1 MYICQKANMKKVLV
15 VLFTMISAVG
25 VKAQSMSLYNPI
37 EVVMGTLAEIGPGG
51 ELEADW
57 GVINTTQAPISV
69 KARREMVVEVP
80 GSSNYF
86 CWGVCYDSTTTVGL
100 VPQTIP
106 PGDTNFTFYAHYRP
120 LGNTGVTGIK
130 YVFYLANNSF
140 DNVSQTVAFCVE
152 SDCTIGVEE
161 QRQSGGMSWNGANP
175 FEGLGAMHYQLPA
188 GKNKGQLKV
197 INLAGQTIKEI
208 NLNNV
213 RGQVFFDSHDF
224 SSGMYLFQLSDEQG
238 WMATHKLMVK

>member
-1 MYICQKANMKKVLV
+1 
-15 VLFTMISAVG
+15 
-25 VKAQSMSLYNPI
+25 
-37 EVVMGTLAEIGPGG
+37 LAEIGLVG

-57 GVINTTQAPISV
+57 GVINTTQTPISV

-86 CWGVCYDSTTTVGL
+86 CWGVCYDSTTSVGL
-100 VPQTIP
+100 VPQTIQ

-120 LGNTGVTGIK
+120 LGHAGVTGIN

-152 SDCTIGVEE
+152 ADCTIGVEE
-161 QRQSGGMSWNGANP
+161 QRQNGGMSWNGANP
-175 FEGLGAMHYQLPA
+175 FEGLGAIHYQLPE
-188 GKNKGQLKV
+188 GKYKGQLKV

-208 NLNNV
+208 NLNNA
-213 RGQVFFDSHDF
+213 RGQVFFDAQDF

-238 WMATHKLMVK
+238 WITTHKLMVK

>member
-1 MYICQKANMKKVLV
+1 MKKGLV
-15 VLFTMISAVG
+15 FLFTLISAVG
-25 VKAQSMSLYNPI
+25 VNAQSMNLYNPI

-69 KARREMVVEVP
+69 KARREMVVEVL

-86 CWGVCYDSTTTVGL
+86 CWGVCYDSSTTVGL
-100 VPQTIP
+100 VPQTIQ

-120 LGNTGVTGIK
+120 LGHTGVTGIN

-161 QRQSGGMSWNGANP
+161 QNQNGGLYWNGTNP
-175 FEGLGAMHYQLPA
+175 FEGFAALNYQLPL
-188 GKNKGQLKV
+188 GKSKGQ
-197 INLAGQTIKEI
+197 
-208 NLNNV
+208 
-213 RGQVFFDSHDF
+213 
-224 SSGMYLFQLSDEQG
+224 
-238 WMATHKLMVK
+238 